1 MAETRID
8 FQGFHWLDVSNPS
21 PERLEQLAQ
30 TYNLHPTSVQDCLQ
44 PEHLPKYELIED
56 VSFVVLRTYDPD
68 APADADSVQDLTRKV
83 AIFFS
88 QKFVLS
94 IHRKDQGLIQDL
106 MERWSK
112 KSQNAS
118 SPEHVLADLMNGVL
132 RSYERPVLECLNEL
146 ELFETE
152 IFGAGRSRKF
162 RLSKGYYLK
171 RKTSVFKRMLRATT
185 EPVNR
190 TMAGADIELS
200 PQFQDAKDVID
211 NLSFYSDEVLENIN
225 SLLNLFVSLASQR
238 TNEASHKTNE
248 VMRVL
253 TIFSCFF
260 LPINFI
266 ASIYG
271 MNFAN
276 LPETHW
282 EYGYFYALGL
292 MASVSLGI
300 FIWFRRR
307 GWLSGAKRR
316 VKSSATI

>member
-1 MAETRID
+1 MSETRLD
-8 FQGFHWLDVSNPS
+8 FQGFHWLDVLNPT
-21 PERLEQLAQ
+21 PERLQQLAE

-56 VSFVVLRTYDPD
+56 VSFVVLRAYDPE
-68 APADADSVQDLTRKV
+68 AAADADSVQELTRKV
-83 AIFFS
+83 ALFFS
-88 QKFVLS
+88 QNFVIS
-94 IHRKDQGLIQDL
+94 IHRKEQGLVREV

-112 KSQNAS
+112 KTQNAL
-118 SPEHVLADLMNGVL
+118 SPEHILADLMNAVL
-132 RSYERPVLECLNEL
+132 RSYERPVMACLSDL

-152 IFGAGRSRKF
+152 IFGAGTSRKF

-190 TMAGADIELS
+190 TMAGADIDLS
-200 PQFQDAKDVID
+200 PQFQDAKDVIE
-211 NLSFYSDEVLENIN
+211 NLSFYSDEVLDNMN

-238 TNEASHKTNE
+238 TNEASHKINE

-276 LPETHW
+276 LPETRW

-292 MASVSLGI
+292 MAAVSLTI
-300 FIWFRRR
+300 FLWFRRR
-307 GWLSGAKRR
+307 GWLIDSNKR
-316 VKSSATI
+316 VKNSATL